1 MNIIKIF
8 EDFNTVN
15 YITDLMNS
23 LGFRLSKNDKT
34 AHPHLFHNPDFKYEY
49 GIIPSGT
56 NVNVLNKDYEIV
68 DTYTIDDF
76 LAGLKKWGIDFIKT
90 NHDNINKKLQEK
102 KINKNYL
109 KGSIDDKK
117 RMKDEIKKHSKKSDD
132 DSSAYGKWPA
142 DYEKGNTAGKKKE
155 TKKSKAT
162 KKFAKVFEA
171 KSEDVAILLRTN
183 EPFWIGAV
191 NILDGYIEEVHTF
204 ETAKDNDFH
213 HSMYFSIPI
222 LDRQKRDEEVLI
234 FWFENGV
241 PYNWEGNITYNIKKA
256 ILSQVELIKDVNE
269 SKSYETGL
277 KNKLEKAKEKY
288 PKLTLSILKQVYD
301 RGMAAWKTGHRPGT
315 TQNQWAMARVNSFL
329 TGIGKVRKADKD
341 LWDEVK

>member
-15 YITDLMNS
+15 HITDLMNS
-23 LGFRLSKNDKT
+23 LGFRLSKNNKT

-56 NVNVLNKDYEIV
+56 NVNVLNKNYEIV
-68 DTYTIDDF
+68 DTYTINDF

-109 KGSIDDKK
+109 NGSSSDKK

-142 DYEKGNTAGKKKE
+142 DYEKGDTTGEKKE

-162 KKFAKVFEA
+162 KKFGKMFE
-171 KSEDVAILLRTN
+171 D
-183 EPFWIGAV
+183 
-191 NILDGYIEEVHTF
+191 
-204 ETAKDNDFH
+204 
-213 HSMYFSIPI
+213 
-222 LDRQKRDEEVLI
+222 
-234 FWFENGV
+234 
-241 PYNWEGNITYNIKKA
+241 
-256 ILSQVELIKDVNE
+256 
-269 SKSYETGL
+269 KSYETGL
-277 KNKLEKAKEKY
+277 KNKLEKVKEKY
-288 PKLTLSILKQVYD
+288 PKLTLSILKQVYN

-341 LWDEVK
+341 LWDKVK